1 MGDELKNKT
10 HGDIVSILLKLER
23 MFKFK
28 IMCSLNKK
36 DIKKLD
42 FSQKKPTRALPEW
55 WREKWDHCIVEGTLE
70 CGWGAV
76 HGQFATEK
84 YQFTTNYKGKPKQP
98 KKDKKTENKEIN
110 DISDGIEQVKIDLI
124 EKKREWIP
132 SGKKQEAIL
141 ISICNHFRKEI
152 REKFKKVTS
161 KIKKKKKK
169 KKNFT
174 KKKKKKKKKKK

>member
-1 MGDELKNKT
+1 MG
-10 HGDIVSILLKLER
+10 
-23 MFKFK
+23 
-28 IMCSLNKK
+28 
-36 DIKKLD
+36 
-42 FSQKKPTRALPEW
+42 
-55 WREKWDHCIVEGTLE
+55 
-70 CGWGAV
+70 GAV

-161 KIKKKKKK
+161 KIKERNKKRQNKMKKKDDVNHI
-169 KKNFT
+169 KNVYPEGAKNAFDILG
-174 KKKKKKKKKKK
+174 K